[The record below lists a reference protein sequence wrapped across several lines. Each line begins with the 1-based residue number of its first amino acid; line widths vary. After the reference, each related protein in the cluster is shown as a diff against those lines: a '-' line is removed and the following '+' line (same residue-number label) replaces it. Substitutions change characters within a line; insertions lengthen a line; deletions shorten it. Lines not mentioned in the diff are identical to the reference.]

1 MAQNEYEFSTRRATV
16 STKTGHAVLR
26 RVDGVLRGPHCVAR
40 MPRRQLAQGQ
50 VDNKYE
56 FMVPL
61 GGLDCVASKK
71 QIQGP
76 SGAPKEKRSG
86 EDRE

>member
-1 MAQNEYEFSTRRATV
+1 MRRATGLK
-16 STKTGHAVLR
+16 KTGHAVLR
-26 RVDGVLRGPHCVAR
+26 HVDGALRGLERVACV
-40 MPRRQLAQGQ
+40 PRRQLAISHA
-50 VDNKYE
+50 DNKYE

-61 GGLDCVASKK
+61 GGLDCIASKK

-76 SGAPKEKRSG
+76 SGAPMEKRSG